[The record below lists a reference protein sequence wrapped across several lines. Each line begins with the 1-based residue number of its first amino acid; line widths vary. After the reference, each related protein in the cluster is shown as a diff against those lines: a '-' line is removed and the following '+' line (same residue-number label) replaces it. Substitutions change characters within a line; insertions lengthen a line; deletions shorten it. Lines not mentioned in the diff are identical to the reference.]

1 MKIRESH
8 SEHYSAKVF
17 IYQNKKEDYFV
28 VSIPDLFWSIQID
41 YDIYGEALTE
51 HVMVHLFNILSEDEA
66 HTLALRIT
74 NWIQEV

>member
-51 HVMVHLFNILSEDEA
+51 HVMVHLFNILPEDEA